1 MNWGLR
7 RAYERA
13 SADGVRR
20 GTEGGAVSSRNDS
33 VAIDE
38 GTSTVERTAA
48 QNRNDV
54 GELTSRSSGTADDLD
69 AQVLGF
75 GLRSRSGSCQ
85 SREREE
91 DVLELHGEGLV
102 KLSVPEAN

>member
-1 MNWGLR
+1 MELELG
-7 RAYERA
+7 RAYKGA

-20 GTEGGAVSSRNDS
+20 GAGGGAVSRRNDS

-48 QNRNDV
+48 QNRDDI
-54 GELTSRSSGTADDLD
+54 GELTSSSSGTANDLD

-75 GLRSRSGSCQ
+75 GLRGRSGSCQ

-102 KLSVPEAN
+102 KVSVPEAN